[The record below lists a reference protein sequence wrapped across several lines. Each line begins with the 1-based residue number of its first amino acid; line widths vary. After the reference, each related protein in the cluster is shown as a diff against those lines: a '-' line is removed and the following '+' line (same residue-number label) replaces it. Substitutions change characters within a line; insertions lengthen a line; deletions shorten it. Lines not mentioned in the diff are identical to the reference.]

1 MITDATTLFSDSQA
15 VTATAASTNVIDL
28 GATGTPSGSSVALS
42 RDIGKSAELPLLVEV
57 TEAFNT
63 LTSLAI
69 AVQVATDAAFTSP
82 VEVAT
87 RTYLLAELTLGKRL
101 SFPAEFPEGTNL
113 RFVRLR
119 YTVTGTPPTL
129 GKLWAGVVASR
140 QTSDA

>member
-15 VTATAASTNVIDL
+15 ITATAASTNVIDL

-42 RDIGKSAELPLLVEV
+42 RDIGKSAEIPLLLEV
-57 TEAFNT
+57 TEAFNN

-69 AVQVATDAAFTSP
+69 AVQVATDAAFTTP

-101 SFPAEFPEGTNL
+101 GFPAEFPEGTNL
-113 RFVRLR
+113 RYVRMR
-119 YTVTGTPPTL
+119 YTVTGTAPTT
-129 GKLWAGVVASR
+129 GKIWAGVVAAR

>member
-15 VTATAASTNVIDL
+15 ITATASSTNVVDL
-28 GATGTPSGSSVALS
+28 GATGTPAGSSVALS
-42 RDIGKSAELPLLVEV
+42 RDIGKSGQIPLLVEV
-57 TEAFNT
+57 TEAFNN

-113 RFVRLR
+113 RYVRIR
-119 YTVTGTPPTL
+119 YTVTGTAPTT
-129 GKLWAGVVASR
+129 GKIWAGAVASR

>member
-15 VTATAASTNVIDL
+15 ITATAASTNVIDL

-42 RDIGKSAELPLLVEV
+42 RDIGKSADIPLLLEV
-57 TEAFNT
+57 TEAFNN
-63 LTSLAI
+63 LTSLAV

-113 RFVRLR
+113 RYVRMR
-119 YTVTGTPPTL
+119 YTVTGTAPTT
-129 GKLWAGVVASR
+129 GKVWAGVVAAR